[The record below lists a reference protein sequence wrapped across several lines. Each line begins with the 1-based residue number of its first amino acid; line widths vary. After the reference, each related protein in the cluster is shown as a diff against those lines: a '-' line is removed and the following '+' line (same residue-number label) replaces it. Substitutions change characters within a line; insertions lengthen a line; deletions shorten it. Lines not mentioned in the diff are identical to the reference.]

1 MKIKKLPVSTQN
13 FYWLLYIKKCV
24 LCLQPAQE
32 LDTYR
37 IIMSQQALRPYVFQ
51 PRSDST
57 GCFALKLGLHRTRR
71 NAKRR
76 FATLAS
82 ARLGL
87 QVVAYAIREDYN
99 RSNQGGIHSF
109 FTFLNSNS
117 LILKNP
123 HSNSSLT
130 CEQIQFQNLKSIQS
144 CASLNLNHRLNA
156 AS

>member
-24 LCLQPAQE
+24 LCLQPVQE

-51 PRSDST
+51 PMSDST

-71 NAKRR
+71 NAKRK
-76 FATLAS
+76 FATFAS

-87 QVVAYAIREDYN
+87 QVVAYAIREDCN
-99 RSNQGGIHSF
+99 RFQSGWDSF
-109 FTFLNSNS
+109 IFYLLNSNS

-123 HSNSSLT
+123 HSNSSPT

-144 CASLNLNHRLNA
+144 CASLNSNHRLNA